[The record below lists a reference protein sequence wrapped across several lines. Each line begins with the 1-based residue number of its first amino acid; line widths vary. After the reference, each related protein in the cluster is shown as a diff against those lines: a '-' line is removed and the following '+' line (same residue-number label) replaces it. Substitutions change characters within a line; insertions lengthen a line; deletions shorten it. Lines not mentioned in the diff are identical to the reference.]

1 MIKIVAILAVIFL
14 SGCEVFT
21 IGTKH
26 KKKEVV
32 DYNQETPLGAVYL
45 FKTELDSN
53 NIPAAT
59 QILANPQGVKYLA
72 IEQYEMYD
80 EIARINRLIALK
92 PITSYKLDTL
102 EDNSYKID
110 VEFDYLQNMGFR
122 TRKIDDY
129 WYIVAYIE

>member
-1 MIKIVAILAVIFL
+1 MNKVFAIIFL
-14 SGCEVFT
+14 IAFSGCEVFV

-26 KKKEVV
+26 KQKELV
-32 DYNQETPLGAVYL
+32 DYNQKTPIGAVYL

-59 QILANPQGVKYLA
+59 HILANPKGERYLA

-80 EIARINRLIALK
+80 EIARINRLISLK
-92 PITSYKLDTL
+92 PITAFTMDTL
-102 EDNSYKID
+102 PDNSFRID
-110 VEFDYLQNMGFR
+110 VEFDYLKSMGF
-122 TRKIDDY
+122 TTQKIDDY

>member
-1 MIKIVAILAVIFL
+1 MFV
-14 SGCEVFT
+14 

-26 KKKEVV
+26 KKAEVV
-32 DYNQETPLGAVYL
+32 DHNQETPLGAVYL

-80 EIARINRLIALK
+80 EISRINRLIALK

-102 EDNSYKID
+102 AENSYRIE
-110 VEFDYLQNMGFR
+110 VEFDYLQNMGFQ

-129 WYIVAYIE
+129 WYIVSYIE

>member
-1 MIKIVAILAVIFL
+1 MYKILLIMFAVL
-14 SGCEVFT
+14 VSGCEVFV
-21 IGTKH
+21 IGGRH
-26 KKKEVV
+26 KQKEVV
-32 DYNQETPLGAVYL
+32 DFDQKTPLGAVYL

-59 QILANPQGVKYLA
+59 QILANPKGVKYLA

-80 EIARINRLIALK
+80 EIARINRLIAMK

-102 EDNSYKID
+102 GENSYKID
-110 VEFDYLQNMGFR
+110 VEFDYLQNIGFR

-129 WYIVAYIE
+129 WYITDYIE

>member
-1 MIKIVAILAVIFL
+1 MNKIFVIFTVL
-14 SGCEVFT
+14 LISGCEVFV
-21 IGTKH
+21 IGA
-26 KKKEVV
+26 KEQKREVI
-32 DYNQETPLGAVYL
+32 DYNQKTPLGAVYL

-59 QILANPQGVKYLA
+59 QILANPKGEKYLA

-102 EDNSYKID
+102 PDNQMRINI
-110 VEFDYLQNMGFR
+110 ELDYLKYMGFT

-129 WYIVAYIE
+129 WYIVGYIE